1 MNVIGAILSLICL
14 SFIIVIFAVLIF
26 ATYLKS
32 RMDVFDQVQGEDEA
46 YHNAPYVDA
55 DFYAVDEEE

>member
-1 MNVIGAILSLICL
+1 MNVIGALLSLICI
-14 SFIIVIFAVLIF
+14 SFIIVIFALMIF

-32 RMDVFDQVQGEDEA
+32 RMDVFDQVQAEDEA
-46 YHNAPYVDA
+46 YHEGPYVDA